1 MLMAVSLGQGAV
13 VSRSPLAS
21 SAMSGSE
28 ALVSRSATLP
38 SASMFTGSLAGGALA
53 LLLSISLYCRAPIT
67 LQACL
72 TFLPL
77 TLVLKPH
84 RTQLA

>member
-1 MLMAVSLGQGAV
+1 MDISLGQGAL
-13 VSRSPLAS
+13 VSRSLLAS
-21 SAMSGSE
+21 NAMSGSE

-38 SASMFTGSLAGGALA
+38 AASMFTGSLAGGALA
-53 LLLSISLYCRAPIT
+53 LLFSIYLYCCTPIM

-72 TFLPL
+72 AFLPL

-84 RTQLA
+84 RKQLA